1 MRTSSE
7 KGFTLIEVVMATV
20 ILTIGIGIISSI
32 VANVSRKNFYSHRH
46 TQAVILVQNKIEDL
60 LNSGYESADLEEGEY
75 ENALNPVNSTADS
88 SGIYYQFWNIY
99 DLRPIPRSKQIVS
112 FVQWEGA
119 DGELKT
125 VTLTA
130 VCIDQSN

>member
-1 MRTSSE
+1 MRNSSE
-7 KGFTLIEVVMATV
+7 KGFTLIEVVMATF

-46 TQAVILVQNKIEDL
+46 TQAVILVQNKIEEL
-60 LNSGYESADLEEGEY
+60 LNAGYNSGDLDEGEC

-88 SGIYYQFWNIY
+88 SGIYYQFWNVT
-99 DLRPIPRSKQIVS
+99 DVRPIARSKQIVS
-112 FVQWEGA
+112 FVQWEGT

>member
-1 MRTSSE
+1 MRNSSE

-20 ILTIGIGIISSI
+20 ILTIGIGIFSSI
-32 VANVSRKNFYSHRH
+32 VANVSRRNFYSHRH
-46 TQAVILVQNKIEDL
+46 TQAVILVQNKIEEI
-60 LNSGYESADLEEGEY
+60 LNAGYESADLEEGEY

-88 SGIYYQFWNIY
+88 SGIYSQFWDIY
-99 DLRPIPRSKQIVS
+99 NSRPIPRSKQIVS
-112 FVQWEGA
+112 FVQWEGV